1 MKKVVAY
8 VYAET
13 DYTQFKSLDENR
25 SVGESRVKRLM
36 ESIEEGEVLNPIVV
50 NQEMEIIDGQGR
62 FEAKKRLGLP
72 IYYVVDKNAD
82 IEDCRR
88 MNAFNTKWT
97 MMDYIR
103 SYARGGNENYQ
114 RLLSVAKEF
123 NRSATVVTNLT
134 GMKNMVSAGG
144 ETVNYLK
151 SGALEFSAED
161 MERTRLYLRQMNEI
175 LEALNCS
182 DKVSKPFATA
192 CRIVMGHKDYNHATM
207 IKNCKQNRAMF
218 VTMTRSQDQVKEFE
232 DIYNYRLRK
241 QNMIFFTDYYRR
253 SQKARE
259 GLQDKWYQ
267 GDFIDEEK
275 DVSTLKDR
283 GEKYKE

>member
-25 SVGESRVKRLM
+25 SVRESRVKRLM

-175 LEALNCS
+175 LEALNCP

>member
-25 SVGESRVKRLM
+25 SVRESRVKRLM

-134 GMKNMVSAGG
+134 GMKNMVSTGG

-175 LEALNCS
+175 LEALNCP